1 MTRKRNS
8 LKRTKAQFGD
18 GAMIAAAT
26 LAAAGMTTAATAV
39 AAKQQADATKQAAT
53 NQAQAIRQSAQLSSK
68 ALTEQNNNNTENVQ
82 RQIDNQKQTV
92 ESQNEIFRDMNMNL
106 ALAAGQ
112 QNAEQRKEQSKI
124 VVKYGGNMN
133 KRRKLRNMGVIL
145 QDNSYLIPV
154 GDGAFL
160 LRGGSP
166 TNPQDQ
172 THSNSHKNTK
182 RDSRNKGSY
191 LKLNGEEIEAEAG
204 GFNTTGEIIDPLRG
218 IVLSQRNILPNGSSP
233 VEEVLSGVPIDQAYA
248 EQEYAKALLGLDNN
262 DNSKA
267 KYDYRK
273 RLGARQERQFNNW
286 WLKNAPAGTNPD
298 DYITDYR
305 AAFAAG
311 TPRYNRYKLK
321 CGGRVKAANGFNY
334 NFANDYLANPNYY
347 NNDVNYSTY
356 KGNNS
361 SKGGGSGWG
370 AAAASLGGAALGL
383 IGNFIGAGI
392 QNSANN
398 YAARVLGD
406 AYNQRAN
413 YLTDAYNKM
422 HGVDIDSALE
432 DFGNAAHAIA
442 NVRAGRFNINPQLV
456 QNERNML
463 RQQRDINRTTLSGA
477 ARQSLLNAAI
487 LQRADA
493 DSRAYAEQANRVEA
507 INQANISELN
517 KTANENA
524 DRDTQ
529 MLTQRGNLKAQLLQY
544 NNDIEN
550 DKLLGIA
557 NAQSDAVMGRAE
569 TSSTARTAGASA
581 WANALVGSTQ
591 GINNAITGLANRRF
605 QLQSAL
611 LGSTAGARASY
622 YANMSS
628 KRDANIEY
636 NNLLNQYYSTK
647 DEEAKEELAKRI
659 NTIAAGRGWQFV

>member
-1 MTRKRNS
+1 MRKRYS
-8 LKRTKAQFGD
+8 LKRPKAVFGSD
-18 GAMIAAAT
+18 GALMAAAT
-26 LAAAGMTTAATAV
+26 LTAAGMTTAATAI
-39 AAKQQADATKQAAT
+39 AAKQQADATRRAADTQAKSI
-53 NQAQAIRQSAQLSSK
+53 NQQAQIQAKSVS
-68 ALTEQNNNNTENVQ
+68 EQIANNQETVDKQIENQ
-82 RQIDNQKQTV
+82 QQTV

-133 KRRKLRNMGVIL
+133 TRRKLRNMGVVL

-182 RDSRNKGSY
+182 RDGRNKGSY

-204 GFNTTGEIIDPLRG
+204 GLNTTGEIIDPIRG

-267 KYDYRK
+267 KYGYRK

-298 DYITDYR
+298 DYVTDYR

-311 TPRYNRYKLK
+311 NPRYNRYKLK

-361 SKGGGSGWG
+361 SKGGGFGWG
-370 AAAASLGGAALGL
+370 AAASLGGAALGL

-398 YAARVLGD
+398 YAARILGD

-422 HGVDIDSALE
+422 HGVDIDSALN

-557 NAQSDAVMGRAE
+557 NAQSDSVMGRAE
-569 TSSTARTAGASA
+569 SNSNARISNAGN
-581 WANALVGSTQ
+581 WGNAITGSVQ
-591 GINNAITGLANRRF
+591 GINNAITGIANRRF

-636 NNLLNQYYSTK
+636 NNLLNQYYSTEDK
-647 DEEAKEELAKRI
+647 EAKEELAKRI